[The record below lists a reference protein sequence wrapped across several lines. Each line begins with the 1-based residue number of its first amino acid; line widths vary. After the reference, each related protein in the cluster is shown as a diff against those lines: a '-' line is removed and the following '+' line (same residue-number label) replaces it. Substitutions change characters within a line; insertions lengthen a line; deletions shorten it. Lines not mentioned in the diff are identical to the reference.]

1 MKTFIEYCKSAD
13 QIIEATQQTN
23 EELLDEKF
31 LDDTRMKIKNYQA
44 SKTKDIGWIRNEVQ
58 SLVRDMEET
67 SKVLGQAQKDFAQAI
82 RSKDDSIYEKHGK
95 FAKILDEYRKKEEK
109 QRSLLVTLTTRQ
121 IELERK

>member
-31 LDDTRMKIKNYQA
+31 LDDTKMKIKSYQA

-67 SKVLGQAQKDFAQAI
+67 SKVLGQAQKISHKQFAQKMI
-82 RSKDDSIYEKHGK
+82 QSTKNTKSLQKFWMNIEK
-95 FAKILDEYRKKEEK
+95 RKKNNVHC
-109 QRSLLVTLTTRQ
+109 SLL
-121 IELERK
+121 

>member
-13 QIIEATQQTN
+13 QIIEATQQSN

-31 LDDTRMKIKNYQA
+31 LDDTKMKIKNFQT
-44 SKTKDIGWIRNEVQ
+44 SKTKDIDWIRREVQ

-67 SKVLGQAQKDFAQAI
+67 SKVLGQAQKDFSQAI

-95 FAKILDEYRKKEEK
+95 FAKVLDEYRKKEEK